1 MKSVGQWELGAKQ
14 ATCSK
19 KPPGAKQATSNFA
32 NHRRLFTDSDE
43 IRILKTYYK
52 FTKSTTQSST
62 TPFASSSSP
71 ITVDSQTFERINK
84 AVNSKFTQSQ
94 ILDKLRKLR
103 AKYRKQAR
111 TKSLIKTPHDQEIF
125 NIARNMW
132 GKKTKPK
139 EKKVEDPVSSDD
151 NNFNEEAEEEEEE
164 EEAVVTGNEQRR
176 EEVNLEEYPVLV
188 SEFSK
193 YIPVNP
199 MWKLLGNSKLKK
211 MNEQWMSI
219 GIEEAKI
226 VTKKADLVKEQTQLL
241 MQVLQTDNEDK
252 EEGKEEEEEAA
263 VTVNEQ
269 GRDQEV
275 NLEEYPILVS
285 EFSKYFP
292 VNPMWKLLCNSK
304 LRKMNEQCMS
314 IGIEEAKIVTKK
326 ADLVKE
332 SRLNC
337 SRMVHGSGELKNL
350 VSISFC

>member
-1 MKSVGQWELGAKQ
+1 MSTPTTTTKSKSKQ
-14 ATCSK
+14 STPSSS
-19 KPPGAKQATSNFA
+19 TSQN
-32 NHRRLFTDSDE
+32 RSRLFTDSDE

-62 TPFASSSSP
+62 TPSASSSSSP

-94 ILDKLRKLR
+94 IIDKLRRLR
-103 AKYRKQAR
+103 TKYRKQAR

-125 NIARNMW
+125 NIARKMW

-151 NNFNEEAEEEEEE
+151 NNFNEEAEEEE

-211 MNEQWMSI
+211 MNEQWMAI

-241 MQVLQTDNEDK
+241 MQVLQTGN
-252 EEGKEEEEEAA
+252 
-263 VTVNEQ
+263 
-269 GRDQEV
+269 
-275 NLEEYPILVS
+275 
-285 EFSKYFP
+285 
-292 VNPMWKLLCNSK
+292 
-304 LRKMNEQCMS
+304 
-314 IGIEEAKIVTKK
+314 
-326 ADLVKE
+326 
-332 SRLNC
+332 
-337 SRMVHGSGELKNL
+337 GSGN
-350 VSISFC
+350 

>member
-1 MKSVGQWELGAKQ
+1 MSTPATKSKSKQ
-14 ATCSK
+14 STPSSS
-19 KPPGAKQATSNFA
+19 TSQN
-32 NHRRLFTDSDE
+32 RSRLFTDSDE

-62 TPFASSSSP
+62 TPSASSSSSP

-94 ILDKLRKLR
+94 IIDKLRRLR
-103 AKYRKQAR
+103 TKYRKQAR

-125 NIARNMW
+125 NIARKMW

-151 NNFNEEAEEEEEE
+151 NNFNEEAEEEEEEEE

-211 MNEQWMSI
+211 MNEQWMAI

-241 MQVLQTDNEDK
+241 MQVLQTGN
-252 EEGKEEEEEAA
+252 
-263 VTVNEQ
+263 
-269 GRDQEV
+269 
-275 NLEEYPILVS
+275 
-285 EFSKYFP
+285 
-292 VNPMWKLLCNSK
+292 
-304 LRKMNEQCMS
+304 
-314 IGIEEAKIVTKK
+314 
-326 ADLVKE
+326 
-332 SRLNC
+332 
-337 SRMVHGSGELKNL
+337 GSGN
-350 VSISFC
+350 